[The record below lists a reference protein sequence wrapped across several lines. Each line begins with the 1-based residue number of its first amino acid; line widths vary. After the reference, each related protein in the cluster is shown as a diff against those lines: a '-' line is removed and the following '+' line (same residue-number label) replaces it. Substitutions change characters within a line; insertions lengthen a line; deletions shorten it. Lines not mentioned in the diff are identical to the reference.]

1 MADTRRQAA
10 DTFGSEGID
19 IPIDPET
26 GIFSLEVQG
35 VGPAPPTVF
44 PPEKETPDSS
54 VIRRGLTSG
63 VIKGAPVAAAFAAGL
78 PLSISAAAASG
89 PLAPLTFILGMGASL
104 YAGTKASQSL
114 TGLTERFAPEL
125 IEEPENRE
133 QMPLYRGAETFGLSG
148 AMSASAPFL
157 TARRLATPTSGSLAD
172 APAAITNF
180 FTQMTSAYGRAAR
193 QPGVVPRV
201 LFSTGEAASGLG
213 AATGSYA
220 AEKYFPQGVT
230 FGDSTDPTVSPEG
243 VKFLF
248 ELSGGL
254 LPSLSKTLTRAV
266 ADAAPVLDP
275 RNWRDFSK
283 KMGERQAADTLYR
296 IINDPEL
303 QKAYSENPAELM
315 RRLTETGLLPS
326 GAEGTASQFTGSLTL
341 STLEAGLARQSAKF
355 GGDVVKKGEDAM
367 RAYKGLIEA
376 MVGTDNPALIR
387 AAAEMERR
395 RQTELMDAR
404 FAIAANQLQDRRDRL
419 TPLVTKDPA
428 GREISTREAIGRQME
443 GAVYNALK
451 DFRASENELY
461 NTAFQRMFRGARGD
475 KRRVVPK
482 NVVPQ
487 NTMIAFLESGV
498 PLGSSGYNSV
508 IQAIGKADL
517 ADDLA
522 NVLGGKLDPE
532 KFQDVLKTY
541 KEGSLTRDYLANRME
556 YRLGNIDSPIP
567 ADYLEAITKKMA
579 GVPVA
584 QLQTWRSTLLERGRI
599 LASQGEYDGA
609 RIVRNIADGLL
620 KDMERAKIPEL
631 REATSFSR
639 TLNDYFSRS
648 FPAEVTAKA
657 AEGGMKHSPEEL
669 VSMAFKTLGK
679 AANESSLRMMEVE
692 DAIKIAEWER
702 LTGPGKGLAARNRF
716 EEAMRTGDTVTIAEL
731 LPIAKQVDASSKVNS
746 ILDAQRRFFEQDFR
760 RLFTTKQMPNPLDP
774 SRPLMDRGQPIDFT
788 RINPAAIQTY
798 VRDNQLLLDKLGL
811 TDTFQDIGRLEN
823 AFKFFT
829 SNQNLLAKNLQTQ
842 QAFSQAVQPGAQT
855 SSVDIVR
862 SALGSNDPA
871 RRFGE
876 LVTMAGQVPG
886 AKDGLKNAVYSLMF
900 EKAGGFR
907 KQTFPDPANPGRTV
921 EVDTP
926 FFNAEEFKRFLMPS
940 QPGKPSVFGMMRQ
953 NNMLAPGEEARL
965 REIIKRIE
973 YAQRAI
979 TMRQTLDQVID
990 PASPLDDFIN
1000 RAAGAAA
1007 GGALVPEGP
1016 GSLVAAGAGSRI
1028 FRKIFEGMP
1037 AGQAQLILQE
1047 AAANKDVMAAL
1058 MRKGVT
1064 RNAQANIAQ
1073 RAVDILLSVGA
1084 GPIAASTTNVLAQ
1097 PDYEETPPGS
1107 FGAEAAAAPQSL
1119 FAKRPAP
1126 PAPPTRGLASF
1137 SNAVAPGRPRPT
1149 AQGPTGQPNPQARE
1163 MLQRLFPFDAMLR

>member
-193 QPGVVPRV
+193 QPGVLPRV
-201 LFSTGEAASGLG
+201 LFSTGEATSGLG
-213 AATGSYA
+213 AAAGSYA
-220 AEKYFPQGVT
+220 AEKYFPQGVA
-230 FGDSTDPTVSPEG
+230 FGDSTDPTVSPAG

-303 QKAYSENPAELM
+303 QKLYGENPAELM

-341 STLEAGLARQSAKF
+341 SALEAGLARQSAKF

-404 FAIAANQLQDRRDRL
+404 FAIAANQLQDQRDRL

-443 GAVYNALK
+443 GAVVNALK

-461 NTAFQRMFRGARGD
+461 EIAFKRMFRGARGD
-475 KRRVVPK
+475 KQRVVPK

-487 NTMIAFLESGV
+487 NAMIAFLEDSV
-498 PLGSSGYNSV
+498 PLGSSGYDNV
-508 IQAIGKADL
+508 LAAIGNSKLAEDL
-517 ADDLA
+517 SSI
-522 NVLGGKLDPE
+522 LGGKVDPE
-532 KFQDVLKTY
+532 MFASNLQTY
-541 KEGSLTRDYLANRME
+541 RDGSLTRDYLANRMA
-556 YRLGNIDSPIP
+556 YRQGQIDAPIP
-567 ADYLEAITKKMA
+567 VDYLNAIDISK
-579 GVPVA
+579 VPVA
-584 QLQTWRSTLLERGRI
+584 QLQTWRSALLERGRV
-599 LASQGEYDGA
+599 LSAQGEYNGA

-620 KDMERAKIPEL
+620 KDMEKAKIPEL
-631 REATSFSR
+631 REALSFSR

-702 LTGPGKGLAARNRF
+702 LTGPGKGLASRNRF
-716 EEAMRTGDTVTIAEL
+716 EEAMRTGDNVTIAEL

-760 RLFTTKQMPNPLDP
+760 RKFTTQQMPNPLDP

-788 RINPAAIQTY
+788 RINPADIQRY
-798 VRDNQLLLDKLGL
+798 VQDNKILLDKLGL

-829 SNQNLLAKNLQTQ
+829 SNQNLLAENLQTQ
-842 QAFSQAVQPGAQT
+842 QAFSQALQPGAQT
-855 SSVDIVR
+855 SAVDIVR
-862 SALGSNDPA
+862 NALGSNDPA

-900 EKAGGFR
+900 ERAGGFR

-921 EVDTP
+921 EIDTP
-926 FFNAEEFKRFLMPS
+926 SFNAEEFKRFLMPS

-973 YAQRAI
+973 YTQRAVGA
-979 TMRQTLDQVID
+979 RQTLDQIID
-990 PASPLDDFIN
+990 PASLLDDFVN

-1107 FGAEAAAAPQSL
+1107 FGAEARAPQRPML
-1119 FAKRPAP
+1119 TARAQPPAP
-1126 PAPPTRGLASF
+1126 PARGLPGF
-1137 SNAVAPGRPRPT
+1137 PKAVSPGGQRPT
-1149 AQGPTGQPNPQARE
+1149 AQGGAPQPQARE
-1163 MLQRLFPFDAMLR
+1163 MLQRLFPFDAVLR